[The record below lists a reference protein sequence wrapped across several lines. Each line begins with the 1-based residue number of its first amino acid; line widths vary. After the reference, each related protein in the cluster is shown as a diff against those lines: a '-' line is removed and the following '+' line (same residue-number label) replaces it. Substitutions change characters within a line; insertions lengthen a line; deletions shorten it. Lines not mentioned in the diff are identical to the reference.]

1 MGTMFTTLH
10 NLNGVHLAVI
20 GPLDIIVVAFYM
32 IGVLAL
38 GLYFTRKNKNTEEYF
53 VAGRSYKG
61 WVLGISMLSTTISSI
76 TFLAFPAAAF
86 ALDWRM
92 VVNNLMWPVGM
103 VLACVFF
110 IPFFRKGLATTAFE
124 YLENRFGP
132 LVSLY
137 GAFTFIILEILRM
150 SVILYLVSLA
160 LSSLTGFPI
169 NSVIIVIGLAVGII
183 TVLGGF
189 EAVIWTDVVQAFILW
204 GSGILCLILIITKL
218 SGGLGEVFQVGL
230 ANGKFHL
237 GDMRFDLA
245 SRTLWTML
253 MLGLW
258 DSVSNFTTSQHV
270 VQRYIAAKS
279 LREARKGAILAG
291 FLCVPTW
298 LFFFF
303 IGTAMWVF
311 YHVNPDPKVSAM
323 PADQVLSYFILNNFP
338 VGCIGLAVAGIMSA
352 AMGALQASVNGLSTV
367 TCTNII
373 RKYFVKD
380 KNDKYY
386 VRLARI
392 CAASYGIIMILGSL
406 FFRMLPNNE
415 SVVNLQYIMSS
426 LFGGC
431 VTSFFL
437 LGFLTTK
444 TNYIPSIIA
453 LAASIILNTFLLLN
467 SLGLVPEWMHV
478 RVHEYWVNM
487 LVNLFFVIL
496 AYGFSAL
503 WKTRE
508 KNISGLTIWTA
519 DADSSGKDKS
529 LKEHQTEYIKNIK

>member
-1 MGTMFTTLH
+1 MLGRINLMGLLSANF
-10 NLNGVHLAVI
+10 LNIA
-20 GPLDIIVVAFYM
+20 PLIMISPIDIIVVTIYM
-32 IGVLAL
+32 LGVLAL
-38 GLYFTRKNKNTEEYF
+38 GFFFTRRNKSTEQYF
-53 VAGRSYKG
+53 VASRSYKG

-92 VVNNLMWPVGM
+92 VVNNLMWPAGM
-103 VLACVFF
+103 VLACIFF
-110 IPFFRKGLATTAFE
+110 IPFFRRGRATTAFE

-132 LVSLY
+132 LVGLY
-137 GAFTFIILEILRM
+137 GAFTFIVLEVLRM

-169 NSVIIVIGLAVGII
+169 NSVIVVIGLAVGCI

-204 GSGILCLILIITKL
+204 GSGILCLFLVVTKL
-218 SGGLGEVFQVGL
+218 SGGLGQVFSV
-230 ANGKFHL
+230 AYTNGKFHM
-237 GDMRFDLA
+237 GDLRFDLA

-279 LREARKGAILAG
+279 LWEARKGAILAG

-298 LFFFF
+298 IFFFF
-303 IGTAMWVF
+303 IGTAMWVY

-338 VGCIGLAVAGIMSA
+338 IGCTGLAVAGIMSA

-367 TCTNII
+367 TVTNII
-373 RKYFVKD
+373 RKYVVKGRE
-380 KNDKYY
+380 DKYY
-386 VRLARI
+386 FRLARI
-392 CAASYGIIMILGSL
+392 CAASYGIIMIVGSL
-406 FFRMLPNNE
+406 LFRMLPNNE
-415 SVVNLQYIMSS
+415 SVVNLQYIISS

-437 LGFLTTK
+437 LGFLTNK

-453 LAASIILNTFLLLN
+453 LAASIVLNTFLLFN
-467 SLGLVPEWMHV
+467 SLGLVPQCMHIKI
-478 RVHEYWVNM
+478 HEYWVNM
-487 LVNLFFVIL
+487 LVNLFFVII
-496 AYGFSAL
+496 AYGLSSI
-503 WKTRE
+503 WERQRKDIT
-508 KNISGLTIWTA
+508 GLTIWTVENPT
-519 DADSSGKDKS
+519 SSAKNDDK
-529 LKEHQTEYIKNIK
+529 KCCNV